1 MVSAGSVAET
11 PGVRDELGLGYSE
24 CEVLERQP
32 IGGHGFPAGPDSF
45 LSLCAEYIR
54 GSQKILRE

>member
-1 MVSAGSVAET
+1 MAET